1 MKQVIAC
8 MMPVVIKSNSHP
20 DKFFGDRE
28 DDSHV
33 RREEARVK
41 DEVVVGGGGSEI
53 ELKGQQNDD

>member
-1 MKQVIAC
+1 